1 MLSSILCAALVL
13 QAAVA
18 SPTPR
23 PANQTPPTFAA
34 GTSQVLVDFVVTGKD
49 GVAVAGLSEKD
60 FKVSEDGKERKIV
73 SFLAY
78 GTGSKAGPDAAGSEA
93 AAAEDAAP
101 LTGTISVLF
110 VDDARLTPAQVF
122 QLRPALKNLINAMA
136 DRQAALV
143 LIAPTSKVSVARP
156 LIDGRGEFLAAVDR
170 INGGRTEGVDSFPV
184 SDAEAFAAERGD
196 TATLD
201 RLIARFVS
209 LNSAPSER
217 MDPDLGVGPTR
228 NRAAEVAREARR
240 LRDEAYATMAKS
252 LVWLGRQ
259 PGRHSLLMVSG
270 GYARDPEDD
279 RQRELVTL
287 SLRANAPIHFIDAR
301 GLIGGTLFQGVEYGP
316 PIDGAAGESLFAV
329 SDAAEASSTLADSTG
344 GLAIRNS
351 NDLTRALSRLFD
363 TMTTY
368 YLIGY
373 EPPEHSKPGFR
384 SIKVEA
390 RVSGLHVLA
399 RRGYFDEAGA
409 AR

>member
-1 MLSSILCAALVL
+1 MLSCILCAAMLL
-13 QAAVA
+13 QAGAA

-23 PANQTPPTFAA
+23 PANQTPPTFAV
-34 GTSQVLVDFVVTGKD
+34 GTAQVLVDFVVTGKD
-49 GVAVAGLSEKD
+49 GAAVAGLSEKD

-73 SFLAY
+73 SFLAF
-78 GTGSKAGPDAAGSEA
+78 GGGSKVGPADAAEATSSE
-93 AAAEDAAP
+93 DPAP

-170 INGGRTEGVDSFPV
+170 INGGRTEGVNKFPI

-196 TATLD
+196 TAMLD

-209 LNSAPSER
+209 LNSAPSDR

-240 LRDEAYATMAKS
+240 FRDEAYATMARS

-316 PIDGAAGESLFAV
+316 PIDAAAGESLFAV
-329 SDAAEASSTLADSTG
+329 SDAAEASSTLSDSTG

-390 RVSGLHVLA
+390 RVSGLHILA
-399 RRGYFDEAGA
+399 RRGYFDETGA